1 MKIEPGPQNLE
12 ALLSVKTVSI
22 PSFQRNYVWKQE
34 NVKQLLDDLLE
45 AASKNE
51 NHFFGPIILRSH
63 SSGGVVS
70 EYEVIDGQQRLT
82 TSIMVL
88 SVLRGIA
95 RDARYFK
102 PANSAL
108 VTSITNFFTA
118 PGVAAAPRFEASP
131 LIRTFFTEAVTAD
144 PPKARITSSRGAMTP
159 QQYADTK
166 WIRKGYLFIDSYLR
180 SKLDELSAGEQ
191 ANMVHNLAIAVTRN
205 FQVHSMVV
213 EDETDAYR
221 LFESMNY
228 LGMKLEPGDLLKS
241 LILRRI
247 QETAPNQLTTAVN
260 KWDDMWSQL
269 SGFPVSKFLRHYLLS
284 VEKDPVPAPKIYP
297 ILKSRVLGT
306 PDGANKV
313 LTELQK
319 AASYYGGLLGHVSLG
334 DPKLDGVASRLDLFS
349 ETHRLLLL
357 AILNHTNDT
366 PMRQKAFRA
375 VEYLVFRKVAARE
388 NAQQTENKYQEFA
401 KAFAKVTNAAELDQW
416 CAKVTSGLLSDQQLR
431 DLQVNNCT
439 FAGIQY
445 DPRENLARYA
455 NAVYESDR
463 GTGWVHVPTLEHLAP
478 QNPNGSSDWKNP
490 GVVGSADNPYE
501 VQIHW
506 WGNLT
511 WLEQPLNSG
520 IGNAQ
525 WPTKLAGTKP
535 DHADGLKG
543 SGFAV
548 TKQVCLV
555 PVWNEDR
562 IHERGNWLLE
572 AMLKLRSL
580 EWVNTGSN
588 SAASVQPFRS

>member
-1 MKIEPGPQNLE
+1 MKIASGPQNLE

-34 NVKQLLDDLLE
+34 NVKQLLDDLVE
-45 AASKNE
+45 AATRNE

-63 SSGGVVS
+63 TSGGIVS

-102 PANSAL
+102 PENTDL
-108 VTSITNFFTA
+108 ITSITNFFTA

-131 LIRTFFTEAVTAD
+131 LIRTFFSNAVTSH
-144 PPKARITSSRGAMTP
+144 PPRAKVTSSKGAMTA
-159 QQYADTK
+159 QEYADTK
-166 WIRKGYLFIDSYLR
+166 WVRKGYLFIDSYLR
-180 SKLDELSAGEQ
+180 SKLDELSAPEQ
-191 ANMVHNLAIAVTRN
+191 ANMVHNLAIAVTKN

-241 LILRRI
+241 LLLRRI
-247 QETAPNQLTTAVN
+247 QETSPNQLTSAVD
-260 KWDDMWSQL
+260 KWDGMWSQL

-284 VEKDPVPAPKIYP
+284 VEKEPVPAPRIYP
-297 ILKSRVLGT
+297 ILKSRVLGS

-313 LTELQK
+313 LGELQK
-319 AASYYGGLLGHVSLG
+319 AAAFYGGLLGHVSLG
-334 DPKLDGVASRLDLFS
+334 DPKLDGVASRLNLFS

-357 AILNHTNDT
+357 AILNHTT
-366 PMRQKAFRA
+366 ESSVRQKAFRA

-388 NAQQTENKYQEFA
+388 NAQQTENRYQDLA
-401 KAFAKVTNAAELDQW
+401 KQFTQVANATQLDQW
-416 CAKVTSGLLSDQQLR
+416 CNQATSGLLSDKQLKE
-431 DLQVNNCT
+431 LQVNNCT
-439 FAGIQY
+439 YAGIQY

-455 NAVYESDR
+455 NAVYENDR
-463 GTGWVHVPTLEHLAP
+463 GTGWAHVPTLEHLAP
-478 QNPNGSSDWKNP
+478 QNPNSGSNWKTP
-490 GVVGSADNPYE
+490 GVVGSAENPYE

-520 IGNAQ
+520 IGNAR
-525 WPTKLAGTKP
+525 WDTKLAGTKP

-548 TKQVCLV
+548 TKQVCNV
-555 PVWNEDR
+555 PVWNEVL
-562 IHERGNWLLE
+562 IHERGTWLLDS
-572 AMLKLRSL
+572 MLKLRSL
-580 EWVNTGSN
+580 EWVNSGNN
-588 SAASVQPFRS
+588 SGVNVQPFR

>member
-1 MKIEPGPQNLE
+1 MKIAPGPQNLE
-12 ALLSVKTVSI
+12 ALLGVKTVSI

-45 AASKNE
+45 AATRNE

-63 SSGGVVS
+63 TSGGVVS

-102 PANSAL
+102 PENSAL

-118 PGVAAAPRFEASP
+118 PGVAAVPRFEAAP
-131 LIRTFFTEAVTAD
+131 LIRSFFTNAVTAN
-144 PPKARITSSRGAMTP
+144 PPTAKITSSRGAMTP
-159 QQYADTK
+159 QEYADTK
-166 WIRKGYLFIDSYLR
+166 WVRKGYLFIDGYLR
-180 SKLDELSAGEQ
+180 GKLDELSAGEQ
-191 ANMVHNLAIAVTRN
+191 ANMVHNLAIAVTKN

-213 EDETDAYR
+213 EDETDAFR

-241 LILRRI
+241 LLLRRI
-247 QETAPNQLTTAVN
+247 QETVPNQLASAVD

-284 VEKDPVPAPKIYP
+284 VEKDPVPAPRIYP
-297 ILKSRVLGT
+297 ILKSRVLGS

-313 LTELQK
+313 LGELQK
-319 AASYYGGLLGHVSLG
+319 AASFYGGLLGHQSLG
-334 DPKLDGVASRLDLFS
+334 DVKLDQVASRLNLFS

-357 AILNHTNDT
+357 TILNHSSDLGV
-366 PMRQKAFRA
+366 RQKAFRA
-375 VEYLVFRKVAARE
+375 VEYLVFRKVAARD
-388 NAQQTENKYQEFA
+388 NAQQTENRYQELA
-401 KAFAKVTNAAELDQW
+401 KEFVKVTTTAELDLW
-416 CAKVTSGLLSDQQLR
+416 CSKVTSGLLSDQQLR

-455 NAVYESDR
+455 NAVYENDR

-478 QNPNGSSDWKNP
+478 QNPNPASNWKNA

-520 IGNAQ
+520 IGNSHWAS
-525 WPTKLAGTKP
+525 KLAGTKP

-548 TKQVCLV
+548 TKQVCKV
-555 PVWNEDR
+555 AVWNEDM
-562 IHERGNWLLE
+562 IHERGAWLLE
-572 AMLKLRSL
+572 SMLKLRSL
-580 EWVNTGSN
+580 EWVNSGNN
-588 SAASVQPFRS
+588 SGASAQPFRA